1 MRGNVQA
8 SVRRGEDGAL
18 EQSRPGLLPYINA
31 VNTNKPKMLTG
42 LDQKVRD
49 GYEGI
54 QFPSSETQTSPANR
68 QGPNPSGH
76 TSGTW

>member
-1 MRGNVQA
+1 MRTPSIKV
-8 SVRRGEDGAL
+8 VGAL
-18 EQSRPGLLPYINA
+18 GFDGMANACELLINA
-31 VNTNKPKMLTG
+31 VNVNKPKMLAG

-54 QFPSSETQTSPANR
+54 QFPSSETPTSPANR